1 MSQSRISGIGRSP
14 ARVGETSTAR
24 VCTRPRT
31 TGNTPSST
39 SQRAGA
45 RLGRRTQHCRL
56 AEPAGSGGA
65 FEAGN
70 SVENGEAGLDSARS
84 GGSAETNAHAGCG
97 GRARRDGRGWGS
109 VAVFGAGRRRSL
121 AGGCGRCGRWRRVHG
136 AEVVI
141 TDERVETR
149 RTR

>member
-1 MSQSRISGIGRSP
+1 MESEGRRRAWARRARRGCARGPGRRGTRRRQQVSVP
-14 ARVGETSTAR
+14 AR
-24 VCTRPRT
+24 
-31 TGNTPSST
+31 
-39 SQRAGA
+39 
-45 RLGRRTQHCRL
+45 
-56 AEPAGSGGA
+56 GSGGA
-65 FEAGN
+65 PSIAG
-70 SVENGEAGLDSARS
+70 SQSQPAAAARS
-84 GGSAETNAHAGCG
+84 RPEIQSRTVRPAWTLRGLEVRQRPMLTQGAEGAPGET
-97 GRARRDGRGWGS
+97 DGPAMRWGS